1 MQCHKPGHRA
11 SARCVSALLAAGA
24 LLAAAADDLG
34 GAFAPPTMRTAQTT
48 AFDVSSALRAR
59 SVLSEVHELPGLNA
73 GRGPVRPSPAM
84 ADPQAPA
91 SRRTAKPAKRHRRR
105 RGNAHLALARHTDAY
120 LQAHLPSAKDK
131 KAAAAIHEALAL
143 IGVPYRWGGTTKAGG
158 FDCSGFTQHVWAI
171 AGVKIPRTVRAQARV
186 GTHVS
191 LNKVQPGDLV
201 VFYPTQHHVGIY
213 VGNGLVIDSPHSGAS
228 VRPDPVRSMPVSVV
242 VRVRS

>member
-1 MQCHKPGHRA
+1 MQCHKPRHRA

-24 LLAAAADDLG
+24 LFAAADNLG
-34 GAFAPPTMRTAQTT
+34 GASAPTVMRTAQTT

-59 SVLSEVHELPGLNA
+59 SVLSEVNELPGLYA
-73 GRGPVRPSPAM
+73 ARGPVRPFPAM
-84 ADPQAPA
+84 ADPSAPA
-91 SRRTAKPAKRHRRR
+91 SRRTDKPAKRHRGHKRA
-105 RGNAHLALARHTDAY
+105 GHSPARHSAAY
-120 LQAHLPSAKDK
+120 RLAQLPPANDK

-158 FDCSGFTQHVWAI
+158 FDCSGFTQHVWAT
-171 AGVKIPRTVRAQARV
+171 AGVKIPRTVRAQARA

-213 VGNGLVIDSPHSGAS
+213 VGDGLVIDSPHTGAS